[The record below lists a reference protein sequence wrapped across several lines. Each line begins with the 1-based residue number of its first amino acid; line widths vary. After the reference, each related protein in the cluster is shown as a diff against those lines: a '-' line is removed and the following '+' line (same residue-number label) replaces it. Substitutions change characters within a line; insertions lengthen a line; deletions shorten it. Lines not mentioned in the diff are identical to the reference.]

1 MIGLESNIITIDI
14 HESKVPLNL
23 QPEFVS
29 IYHDEKLVYS
39 GKIIYNH
46 GNVKI
51 DIGES
56 KKNFEN
62 IFESAGHYIPFSF
75 HFLAYSRKTIIF
87 NKGMYALVMDL
98 SCIMYAI
105 FSPEPLFSTIASIIT
120 DFKTA
125 DKTMWA
131 VPLVY

>member
-29 IYHDEKLVYS
+29 IYHDEKLVHS
-39 GKIIYNH
+39 GKISYND

-62 IFESAGHYIPFSF
+62 IFESAGRYIPFSF

-87 NKGMYALVMDL
+87 NKGMYALGEMGL
-98 SCIMYAI
+98 THLYQ
-105 FSPEPLFSTIASIIT
+105 IASLDLTTKAVNVAII
-120 DFKTA
+120 F
-125 DKTMWA
+125 
-131 VPLVY
+131 VGLVKVQLKSKVNF

>member
-29 IYHDEKLVYS
+29 IYHDEKLVHG
-39 GKIIYNH
+39 GKISYND

-62 IFESAGHYIPFSF
+62 IFESAGRYIPFSF

-87 NKGMYALVMDL
+87 NKGMYALVMYL
-98 SCIMYAI
+98 SW
-105 FSPEPLFSTIASIIT
+105 TISI
-120 DFKTA
+120 
-125 DKTMWA
+125 
-131 VPLVY
+131 LVLKSLKLLDSSIVK